1 MFKQFNDMTT
11 TTQTAWTIDTAH
23 SEIGFKVRHLVISH
37 VSGKFQNFEAGVLSN
52 GDSFANGSV
61 EFSADVN
68 SITTGNEQRD
78 GHLKS
83 DDFFNAAQFPKL
95 TFRSTVITSTA
106 SGYRMD
112 GDLTIRDITKPISLN
127 IEFGGIVT
135 DPWGNVKAGFEAT
148 GKINRKD
155 FNLKWDAFTEAGGAV
170 VSDEVTLNLHVELQ
184 KTV

>member
-1 MFKQFNDMTT
+1 MTIT
-11 TTQTAWTIDTAH
+11 AQTSWGIDAVH

-37 VSGKFQNFEAGVLSN
+37 TSGKFDRFEA
-52 GDSFANGSV
+52 SV
-61 EFSADVN
+61 ISSADDFTDAAISFSADID
-68 SITTGNEQRD
+68 SINTGNEQRD

-95 TFRSTVITSTA
+95 TFKSTSFKKVDGSEYKLA
-106 SGYRMD
+106 
-112 GDLTIRDITKPISLN
+112 GDLTIRDITKNVTLSVD
-127 IEFGGIVT
+127 FGGVIT

-170 VSDEVTLNLHVELQ
+170 VSDEIKLQLHIELQ
-184 KTV
+184 KNA